1 MVSTSQYLACD
12 GVLAGGESGRSPSGT
27 VCTRR
32 DLLLTSLLAALPLG
46 ARSAAATPL
55 NPAQTIIK
63 LPDALQWETQPLLPQ
78 GSADICPLTG
88 DSTAPGFYFMLIR
101 WHPGYMSAAAN
112 LYDR

>member
-101 WHPGYMSAAAN
+101 CIRAT
-112 LYDR
+112 